1 MQIVILE
8 NNSILKETLTNQ
20 TNIDENIKF
29 IFFSEIKDLKKKI
42 SMQNCDFLIVTSFLP
57 KLSSFEVLER
67 ISDNIKNKK
76 IIQILEK
83 KKDKRHDS
91 STFCFEKPVNINEL
105 VSIFYKL
112 NTKQKKIKT
121 KAINLINRITFI
133 KKNRELVSKNNNV
146 RLRLTEK
153 ESEIINYLSTEKKFF
168 DKIGI
173 LKKIWKFNNKV
184 KTRTLETHVY
194 RLRKKVKNKFG
205 IKEFITAKKNSY
217 KLN

>member
-1 MQIVILE
+1 
-8 NNSILKETLTNQ
+8 
-20 TNIDENIKF
+20 
-29 IFFSEIKDLKKKI
+29 
-42 SMQNCDFLIVTSFLP
+42 MQNCDFLIVTSFLP